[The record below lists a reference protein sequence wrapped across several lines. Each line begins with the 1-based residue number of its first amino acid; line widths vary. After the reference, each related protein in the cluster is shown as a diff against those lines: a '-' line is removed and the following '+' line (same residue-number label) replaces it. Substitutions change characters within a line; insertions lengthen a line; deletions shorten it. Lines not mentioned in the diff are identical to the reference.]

1 MHSIVTLTMNPAVDL
16 ASDTP
21 RFEPGR
27 KTRCTR
33 PRRSAGGGGIN
44 VARSIGV
51 LGGKVLAVYPSGG
64 PSGEQ
69 LDELLA
75 EEGIETHRVPI
86 DGDIRQNLSVA
97 EQASERV
104 HHLVFPG
111 PELTEAEWR
120 GCADAVADIDPAPA
134 YVVLSG
140 SLPPGVPEG
149 FYADLARRCSAR
161 GSRVVLDTTGKPLRA
176 ALDDRAP
183 LYLVKPNRK
192 EFQQLFDVDPK
203 DPGDCLPGM
212 QQLIEDAAID
222 AVVVT
227 LGEQGAL
234 LVTAERRLHLRPPA
248 IEGRAP
254 VGAGDSF
261 VGAMVQRL
269 ADGGNL
275 SEAARDGVAA
285 AAAAVSL
292 RDRQLFRPE
301 DLEALRPQIDAVHL
315 GDG

>member
-1 MHSIVTLTMNPAVDL
+1 MFSIVTLTMNPSVDL
-16 ASDTP
+16 ASDTA

-33 PRRSAGGGGIN
+33 PHRSAGGGGIN
-44 VARSIGV
+44 VARSVIA
-51 LGGKVLAVYPSGG
+51 LGGEVLAVYPSGG
-64 PSGEQ
+64 PTGRQ

-75 EEGIETHRVPI
+75 EEGIKTHRVSI
-86 DGDIRQNLSVA
+86 DGDIRQNLSVV

-111 PELTEAEWR
+111 PELSGAEWQD
-120 GCADAVADIDPAPA
+120 CADVIADIDPVPA

-140 SLPPGVPEG
+140 SLPPGVPAD

-161 GSRVVLDTTGKPLRA
+161 GSRVVLDTTDAPLRA
-176 ALDDRAP
+176 ALEGRAP

-192 EFQQLFDVDPK
+192 EFQQLFDIDPK
-203 DPGDCLPGM
+203 DPHDCLPGM
-212 QQLIEDAAID
+212 QQLIGDSSID

-234 LVTAERRLHLRPPA
+234 LVTAEKRLHLRPPA
-248 IEGRAP
+248 IQGRAP

-261 VGAMVQRL
+261 VGAMVKRL
-269 ADGGNL
+269 AEGGNL

-285 AAAAVSL
+285 AAAAVSM
-292 RDRQLFRPE
+292 RAGQLFCPE
-301 DLEALRPQIDAVHL
+301 DLEALRPQIEAVHL
-315 GDG
+315 GEG